1 MTNDILVMIAVP
13 LLLVGGVLLIV
24 HPVLGLFLLALT
36 IPLESTLM
44 LGGRSVA
51 ALTGMAV
58 VMAWGTQKLLRRES
72 LVALVSPGLV
82 QVAIGLLL
90 FASLS
95 VLWAVHT
102 QVVRGP
108 VVLLGQL
115 IVLCVVVWDLASS
128 WNRVGWVLKL
138 VVLGAT
144 LAALLTIEQYFI
156 GGARRAGEG
165 VIGGVN
171 RTAVTLVTILP
182 FAFYLFRSNETAF
195 WRLLG
200 LSYIGLAAIAVAGTF
215 SRMNFLLY
223 PLVVAIHLALMAKTR
238 GGRRRV
244 VVLLGAG
251 LVIAMWFLPMEAVRQ
266 RFDTITPYISQTV
279 GGDESSE
286 SYTTRGF
293 VVRLGLEMFKDRPL
307 VGYGYHNYY
316 YMVQSY
322 QWSVPGNPYGFLTY
336 GKSPES
342 SYVYF
347 LANLG
352 IVGFLLWLSLLGIAL
367 TYIYAA
373 WRTVRD
379 PTSREA
385 FLVQAVGIAVGLQ
398 LLYGL
403 YDEVHQAKIVW
414 VLFGLAMAVSRLAK
428 PQMMRSR
435 SDPRQLRPAGVEVG
449 RQQRLRI
456 GTSEG

>member
-1 MTNDILVMIAVP
+1 VTNDILVMIAVP
-13 LLLVGGVLLIV
+13 LLLVGSVLLIAR
-24 HPVLGLFLLALT
+24 PVLGLFLLALT

-44 LGGRSVA
+44 LGGRTVP
-51 ALTGMAV
+51 ALMGMAV
-58 VMAWGTQKLLRRES
+58 FMAWGTQKLLRRES

-82 QVAIGLLL
+82 QVAIVLLL

-108 VVLLGQL
+108 VILLAQL

-182 FAFYLFRSNETAF
+182 LAFYLFRSNETAF

-200 LSYIGLAAIAVAGTF
+200 LSYVGLAAIAVAGTL
-215 SRMNFLLY
+215 SRANFLLY

-244 VVLLGAG
+244 VLLGAG

-266 RFDTITPYISQTV
+266 RVDTIAPYISQSV
-279 GGDESSE
+279 GAGERSE
-286 SYTTRGF
+286 TYTTRAF
-293 VVRLGLEMFKDRPL
+293 VLRLGLEMFKDRPL
-307 VGYGYHNYY
+307 VGYGYNNYY

-322 QWSVPGNPYGFLTY
+322 QWSVSGNPYGFLTY
-336 GKSPES
+336 GKSAES

-352 IVGFLLWLSLLGIAL
+352 IVGFLLWLSLPGIAL
-367 TYIYAA
+367 TYIYGA

-403 YDEVHQAKIVW
+403 YHEVHQDKIVW